1 MKGKITALVKRTM
14 RFYYYLFFM
23 FCFALPSLASTPGLF
38 DEALRFLNS
47 FQVPKVEKLEP
58 SVLKDRRNDLQNNIS
73 LFESRS
79 REYEEKDFNKLSEEE
94 KKIIKAIVDLFPAFG
109 EIIRNRYSPN
119 SFVKMVF
126 FEFAREALGKMFNT
140 LIEKIGGESEIWYD
154 NFKYASNSMS
164 SLGNSITVLLKPQ
177 FEVLCDLLKDAG
189 DKGQAVVDKVQE
201 VIDGVEECDVVL
213 KWVSANFKNRQDIL
227 DQVSTI
233 EKEYSK
239 KFYIRGLRD
248 YAKKLGPVKEM
259 LKNEDVSRDINFW
272 LFSSYFMRFFLYKH
286 LASQSEENLVD
297 LLFVQGN
304 PAIKRFWE
312 QSKLIFESDENL
324 KHESLVRYFEQ
335 KRDNCRDELFKRY
348 PMGNLL
354 VKYPDITSAVERS
367 VKNTFFPQSTQ
378 EQVTSEVG
386 SKAKNTKAKTEEI
399 ASETGESKVTPLPE
413 TVSSEIS
420 RVAESTEAKATT
432 PETLISPE
440 QKMKSKEVKA
450 SIPPRIQPSE
460 SKTSSSETKTPP
472 LSNLQGTEKRD
483 TSGTGIFGGN
493 EKLIAIIFSA
503 VIILIIG
510 CIAGFVI
517 YNRRTKSASIAS

>member
-1 MKGKITALVKRTM
+1 MKLYCC
-14 RFYYYLFFM
+14 FLFFLS
-23 FCFALPSLASTPGLF
+23 FALPSLASTPGLF

-58 SVLKDRRNDLQNNIS
+58 TVLKVRRNDLQYYIS

-79 REYEEKDFNKLSEEE
+79 LNYEEEFNKLSEEE
-94 KKIIKAIVDLFPAFG
+94 KKIIKAIVDLFPGFG
-109 EIIRNRYSPN
+109 EIICNCYSPN

-126 FEFAREALGKMFNT
+126 FDLAREVLEAMFYT
-140 LIEKIGGESEIWYD
+140 LIRKIGGESEFCYH
-154 NFKYASNSMS
+154 NFKSASFAMS
-164 SLGNSITVLLKPQ
+164 FVGKSITVLLKPQ
-177 FEVLCDLLKDAG
+177 FEVLCDLVKDAG

-201 VIDGVEECDVVL
+201 VIDGFEECDVVL
-213 KWVSANFKNRQDIL
+213 KWVSENFKNRQDIL

-239 KFYIRGLRD
+239 KFCIRGLRD
-248 YAKKLGPVKEM
+248 YSKELGPVREM
-259 LKNEDVSRDINFW
+259 LKNVASRAINFRS
-272 LFSSYFMRFFLYKH
+272 FSSYFMIFFLCKH

-297 LLFVQGN
+297 LLFVHGN

-312 QSKLIFESDENL
+312 QAKLIFENDENL

-335 KRDNCRDELFKRY
+335 KRDNCRVELFNSY

-354 VKYPDITSAVERS
+354 VKYPDITPTVEKW
-367 VKNTFFPQSTQ
+367 VKNTFFPQETLKQ
-378 EQVTSEVG
+378 ATSEVED
-386 SKAKNTKAKTEEI
+386 KAKNIETD
-399 ASETGESKVTPLPE
+399 SETGESKVTPLPE

-420 RVAESTEAKATT
+420 RVAESTETKDTT
-432 PETLISPE
+432 PETLTSPE
-440 QKMKSKEVKA
+440 QKMKSKEVKS
-450 SIPPRIQPSE
+450 SIPPQIQPSE

-483 TSGTGIFGGN
+483 TNGSGIFGGN
-493 EKLIAIIFSA
+493 EKLMAIIFSV

-517 YNRRTKSASIAS
+517 YNRKTETASMAS